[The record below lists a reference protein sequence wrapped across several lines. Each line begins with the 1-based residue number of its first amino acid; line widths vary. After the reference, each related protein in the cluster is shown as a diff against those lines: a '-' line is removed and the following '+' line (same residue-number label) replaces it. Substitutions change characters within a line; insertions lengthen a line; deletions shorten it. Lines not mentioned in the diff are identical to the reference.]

1 MTSLHPPSFDRN
13 DFSTCIATHQKFFS
27 ILLLF
32 LGHVLCETSAKL
44 TVCGLDANDDGS
56 RLTLCASDTHLICIE
71 CDVTEGDTLE
81 WTFQPLGNPVTFS
94 PSDDVGEEIVR
105 SLINIT
111 LTRKVLNTNDITYRS
126 QFKAFSSVLRNSIK
140 LNGGSL
146 EVSCVASISKSD
158 TILIGVQGKNS
169 PI

>member
-13 DFSTCIATHQKFFS
+13 YFSTCIATHQKFFS

-105 SLINIT
+105 LPINIT

-158 TILIGVQGKNS
+158 TILIGVQG
-169 PI
+169 